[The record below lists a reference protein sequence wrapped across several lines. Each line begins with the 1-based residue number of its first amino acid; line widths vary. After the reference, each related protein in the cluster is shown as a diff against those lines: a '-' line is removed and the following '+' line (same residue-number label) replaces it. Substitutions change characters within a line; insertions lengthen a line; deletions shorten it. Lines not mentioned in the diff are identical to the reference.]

1 MHNEF
6 HIAYMI
12 KVYLSGDF
20 FSLCLWNMRV
30 LLVFFFLK
38 RALNVK
44 GNVLEILIHLF
55 KSFGHTE
62 AEKIVMLM

>member
-1 MHNEF
+1 
-6 HIAYMI
+6 MI

-30 LLVFFFLK
+30 ILVFFK
-38 RALNVK
+38 RALHVK

-55 KSFGHTE
+55 KSCGHTE
-62 AEKIVMLM
+62 AEKIVMLR